1 MRDVRNGRVCSN
13 NCTLLEIWIS
23 IRCFQISR
31 LVISVYVTGSSIK
44 PGTDVSGRTWMI
56 VYLSLI
62 ECCVFQ
68 VSVKKTCAMFLTYNP
83 QALPTFEL
91 PQDIKS
97 NFRQVSLVRP
107 DFGLVLKAKCS
118 ALGLKAPSVLSLRL
132 RLVVELTKDQL
143 WVIKWFRSRLL
154 LAYCSNH
161 YFEFTLCSFIDPW
174 TLFILTR
181 CIYLPWLW

>member
-1 MRDVRNGRVCSN
+1 MRNGRVCSN
-13 NCTLLEIWIS
+13 NCSLIE
-23 IRCFQISR
+23 RC
-31 LVISVYVTGSSIK
+31 ISVKCFEIFSRFQDLSVIT
-44 PGTDVSGRTWMI
+44 I
-56 VYLSLI
+56 VNLSVI
-62 ECCVFQ
+62 ECCVFK
-68 VSVKKTCAMFLTYNP
+68 VSVKKTCAVFLTYNP

-143 WVIKWFRSRLL
+143 
-154 LAYCSNH
+154 
-161 YFEFTLCSFIDPW
+161 
-174 TLFILTR
+174 
-181 CIYLPWLW
+181 